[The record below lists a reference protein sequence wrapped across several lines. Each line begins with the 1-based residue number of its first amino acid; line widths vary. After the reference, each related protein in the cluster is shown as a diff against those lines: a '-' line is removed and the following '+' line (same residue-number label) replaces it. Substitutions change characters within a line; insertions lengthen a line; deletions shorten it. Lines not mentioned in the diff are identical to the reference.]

1 MAPGWQQFQPPD
13 SFHAMPFCLPFADVD
28 ECKEKLFCQ
37 CKDCA
42 CENTWGSYE
51 CSCGGSNLLY
61 IREHDT
67 CISELSN
74 LTPLS
79 SSGLHTIYRSSSDVT
94 LNAAGKQSSSS
105 LGWGFLWVIFFGLAL
120 AGAGAYAVYKYRLRV
135 KQFTHLHLE
144 FTPPAFFC
152 LFGRDYAF

>member
-1 MAPGWQQFQPPD
+1 MAPGWQQFQLPD

-28 ECKEKLFCQ
+28 ECKEKIFCQ

-79 SSGLHTIYRSSSDVT
+79 SSGLHTSVFSNVT

-135 KQFTHLHLE
+135 M
-144 FTPPAFFC
+144 FC
-152 LFGRDYAF
+152 LRSNKMFLFVW